1 LPFKISPDM
10 NCDGYVS
17 HHQTIDF
24 TRPSTH
30 THTNMY
36 MCEHTHKYTLTH
48 TDHHLIF
55 MVKNMNFIS
64 KNRKFQFDSLN
75 FFK

>member
-30 THTNMY
+30 TH
-36 MCEHTHKYTLTH
+36 KYVYVRTH
-48 TDHHLIF
+48 T
-55 MVKNMNFIS
+55 
-64 KNRKFQFDSLN
+64 
-75 FFK
+75 